1 MMNRHQ
7 FSRASYAAVMV
18 LLNGGITPEE
28 RYKVEDALAAAD
40 SLDDLPEDIRKKVE
54 PTFRKLGLLDE
65 PAKNPDPLP
74 AGQGED
80 PTLTADEVAAL
91 EGPR

>member
-18 LLNGGITPEE
+18 LLRGGITPEE
-28 RYKVEDALAAAD
+28 RYAVEDALADAD

-54 PTFRKLGLLDE
+54 PTFRELGLLGAA
-65 PAKNPDPLP
+65 PAASPD
-74 AGQGED
+74 D
-80 PTLTADEVAAL
+80 PTLTAEEVAAL
-91 EGPR
+91 EGRR